1 MSPQVTTVACVLGEG
16 QARSLVID
24 QQRPRPFIGT
34 AFAGET
40 SVAAEQTIW
49 EIKLAVHNVVNAKQ
63 DKNKKE
69 IGPLFSMAV
78 VLSPC
83 NDSERENFV

>member
-1 MSPQVTTVACVLGEG
+1 M
-16 QARSLVID
+16 
-24 QQRPRPFIGT
+24 
-34 AFAGET
+34 ET
-40 SVAAEQTIW
+40 NVAAEQTIW